1 MRLSPS
7 FRLSPSLVVPSAVA
21 ALTVL
26 LVGPAASQIPSDSAA
41 TLPPVTVE
49 APKQAARP
57 DRAGPATNTG
67 ASRRTTARTTSS
79 TAPTPAYAPGSVIGR
94 IASLEARASSCN
106 GGCASSFRQGKEPW
120 VGCSESGGG
129 LNYGPLSPTCRD
141 TITHKDYV
149 NCVETKVFLGENRNR
164 AHWFCSSLQAGNRF
178 QVAELKRVKRP
189 R

>member
-21 ALTVL
+21 ALSTVL
-26 LVGPAASQIPSDSAA
+26 LVSPAASQIPSGSAA
-41 TLPPVTVE
+41 TLPSVTID
-49 APKQAARP
+49 APKQVARP
-57 DRAGPATNTG
+57 ERTERAANTG
-67 ASRRTTARTTSS
+67 GSRRTTARTSITR
-79 TAPTPAYAPGSVIGR
+79 TPSLDPNSNLGR

-106 GGCASSFRQGKEPW
+106 GGCATSFSNGKDPW

-129 LNYGPLSPTCRD
+129 LNYGPFSPTCRD

-164 AHWFCSSLQAGNRF
+164 AHWFCSSLQ
-178 QVAELKRVKRP
+178 
-189 R
+189 